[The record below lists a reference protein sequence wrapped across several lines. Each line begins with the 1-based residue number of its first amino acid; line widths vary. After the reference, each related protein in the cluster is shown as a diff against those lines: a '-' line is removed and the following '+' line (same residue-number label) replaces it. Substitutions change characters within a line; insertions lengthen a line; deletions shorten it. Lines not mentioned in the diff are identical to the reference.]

1 MKKKAII
8 VGSGIAGLALA
19 VRLNSRGFEVHVY
32 EKNKSI
38 GGKLSDFHMDGF
50 RHDFGPKLFTM
61 PNLLKNLFVD
71 AGVKMDDYIRYE
83 KLDVAC
89 KYFWE
94 DGTVV
99 NAFSNRKKLINELN
113 NKLGV
118 QKNKVNYYLER
129 SKHKFELV
137 NKIFLERSLHRA
149 STFFSIESIRAIIN
163 FFKLDIFLSLNSL
176 NKKYFKNQKLIQ
188 LFNRFATYNGSNP
201 YLTSGIMSI
210 IQHLEHDL
218 GVYMPEKGISNISK
232 SLHKLALDIGVKF
245 HLNTRVDEIIIEN
258 NSVCGIKVDN
268 SNKYADYVISNM
280 DVSLTYE
287 KLLKTQKKPYYVKN
301 YQPSSSA
308 VVFYWNMKMTF
319 ESLNIHNIIFSK
331 NQRNE
336 FDYIFNKNL
345 ICEDPTVYILS
356 LIHI

>member
-118 QKNKVNYYLER
+118 QKNKVNYY
-129 SKHKFELV
+129 
-137 NKIFLERSLHRA
+137 
-149 STFFSIESIRAIIN
+149 
-163 FFKLDIFLSLNSL
+163 
-176 NKKYFKNQKLIQ
+176 
-188 LFNRFATYNGSNP
+188 
-201 YLTSGIMSI
+201 
-210 IQHLEHDL
+210 
-218 GVYMPEKGISNISK
+218 
-232 SLHKLALDIGVKF
+232 
-245 HLNTRVDEIIIEN
+245 
-258 NSVCGIKVDN
+258 
-268 SNKYADYVISNM
+268 
-280 DVSLTYE
+280 
-287 KLLKTQKKPYYVKN
+287 
-301 YQPSSSA
+301 
-308 VVFYWNMKMTF
+308 
-319 ESLNIHNIIFSK
+319 
-331 NQRNE
+331 
-336 FDYIFNKNL
+336 
-345 ICEDPTVYILS
+345 
-356 LIHI
+356 